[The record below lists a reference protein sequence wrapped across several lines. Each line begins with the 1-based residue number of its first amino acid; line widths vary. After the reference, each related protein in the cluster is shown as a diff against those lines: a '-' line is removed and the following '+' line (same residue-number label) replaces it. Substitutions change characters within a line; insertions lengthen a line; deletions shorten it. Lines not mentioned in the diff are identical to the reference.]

1 MDYVQNC
8 NIYKKKH
15 KVSYFSIAAVNLSVG
30 KSMTFFMK
38 ILFDHNL

>member
-8 NIYKKKH
+8 NIYKKNIK
-15 KVSYFSIAAVNLSVG
+15 YTIFSIAADSLSVG